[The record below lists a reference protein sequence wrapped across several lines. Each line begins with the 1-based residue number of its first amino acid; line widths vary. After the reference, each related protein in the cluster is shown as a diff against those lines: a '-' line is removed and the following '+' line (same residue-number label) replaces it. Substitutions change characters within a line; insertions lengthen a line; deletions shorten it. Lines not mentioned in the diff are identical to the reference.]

1 VYTKKEVVM
10 RPFWMIVISVFLGVI
25 GQLCLKKG
33 MIGYQGNL
41 LGVIP
46 HMLTS
51 PIIILGFL
59 GYFVSSLL
67 WLLILSRVE
76 LSYAYPMISLG
87 YIFVVFF
94 SWLFFKEPVSLLRW
108 MGVILICFGVSLV
121 AK

>member
-1 VYTKKEVVM
+1 M
-10 RPFWMIVISVFLGVI
+10 RLFWMIVISVFLGVI

-33 MIGYQGNL
+33 MIGYDGNF

-59 GYFVSSLL
+59 GYFISSLI

-94 SWLFFKEPVSLLRW
+94 SWFLFKEPVSLLRW
-108 MGVILICFGVSLV
+108 LGVILICVGVSLV
-121 AK
+121 AR

>member
-1 VYTKKEVVM
+1 MK
-10 RPFWMIVISVFLGVI
+10 PFWMIVISVFLGVI

-41 LGVIP
+41 WGVIP

-59 GYFVSSLL
+59 GYFVSSII
-67 WLLILSRVE
+67 WLLVLSRVE
-76 LSYAYPMISLG
+76 LSYAYPLISLG

-94 SWLFFKEPVSLLRW
+94 SWLLFKEPVSLLRW
-108 MGVILICFGVSLV
+108 LGVILICVGVSLV
-121 AK
+121 TR